1 MVSVLSK
8 NANWLWEDSSQT
20 AGSAIDSLV
29 SIPPLSDLIST
40 PFSGDGDR
48 DRDDPFIAQFNA
60 LAPTPSVNIN

>member
-8 NANWLWEDSSQT
+8 IANWLREDSSQT

-40 PFSGDGDR
+40 PFSGDRDR

-60 LAPTPSVNIN
+60 PAPTPSVNIN